1 MPHGRPPAR
10 VTTRCKVEK
19 WDADSGEVLDAQTC
33 VRTLASIFSPLLS
46 LVSDNCHSH
55 RNSAHFC
62 VPLFGRVRFC
72 LQKSCSYESSWPST
86 RNVGPT
92 HPVDRC
98 RSEERRVGN
107 EC

>member
-1 MPHGRPPAR
+1 

-55 RNSAHFC
+55 RAKRH
-62 VPLFGRVRFC
+62 VPNHGFRILEGVDKRFGTAKVTCNNFD
-72 LQKSCSYESSWPST
+72 P
-86 RNVGPT
+86 N
-92 HPVDRC
+92 
-98 RSEERRVGN
+98 
-107 EC
+107 